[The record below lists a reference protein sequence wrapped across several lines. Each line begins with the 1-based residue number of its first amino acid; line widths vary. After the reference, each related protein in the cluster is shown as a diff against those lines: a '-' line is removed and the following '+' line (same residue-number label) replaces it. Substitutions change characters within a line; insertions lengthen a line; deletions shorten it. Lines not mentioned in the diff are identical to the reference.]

1 MPEAATKEDL
11 KQLKTELKAEMSHL
25 GESLLT
31 FMQESFARIDQRFD
45 ELGARYDA
53 QAARLDRHGALLQ
66 TGSRWSTRMNEWA
79 EKVDEGVQRRDRQIA
94 GLFDRIRKLE
104 ERDQTHPPE
113 RCGRD

>member
-1 MPEAATKEDL
+1 MPEAATREDL

-31 FMQESFARIDQRFD
+31 FMQAGFARIDQRFD
-45 ELGARYDA
+45 EMGARFDA

-79 EKVDEGVQRRDRQIA
+79 EKVDAGFDKRDRQIA
-94 GLFDRIRKLE
+94 ELFERIRKLE
-104 ERDQTHPPE
+104 DR
-113 RCGRD
+113 R